1 MRVHSL
7 WILIALIGA
16 PPGARAQWLNHP
28 TPGTPRTADGKP
40 KLTAPTPRASNGKP
54 DLSGI
59 WQAESTPVAEL
70 MRALP
75 GGIDVLGEGVP
86 SKYLINIL
94 TDVKPEDSPL
104 QPAAAESYRQ
114 RMQSAGRDFPT
125 SRCLPAGIPAANLLA
140 IPFKLIQTPNEIVLL
155 YEYDTTFRQIFTDGR
170 KLPDDPQPAW
180 LGYSVGKWE
189 NDWLVIDT
197 IGFNDQAWLDALG
210 HTHSDALHVTE
221 RFHRS
226 DFGHIEEEVR
236 IDDPKTFTKPFS
248 IRFNLRL
255 IPDTELLE
263 TFCSESE
270 KDRVHLTAK

>member
-1 MRVHSL
+1 M
-7 WILIALIGA
+7 
-16 PPGARAQWLNHP
+16 
-28 TPGTPRTADGKP
+28 
-40 KLTAPTPRASNGKP
+40 
-54 DLSGI
+54 
-59 WQAESTPVAEL
+59 
-70 MRALP
+70 
-75 GGIDVLGEGVP
+75 
-86 SKYLINIL
+86 
-94 TDVKPEDSPL
+94 
-104 QPAAAESYRQ
+104 
-114 RMQSAGRDFPT
+114 
-125 SRCLPAGIPAANLLA
+125 
-140 IPFKLIQTPNEIVLL
+140 
-155 YEYDTTFRQIFTDGR
+155 
-170 KLPDDPQPAW
+170 
-180 LGYSVGKWE
+180 

-221 RFHRS
+221 RFHRR